1 MDTPLT
7 VITKQVD
14 DIPRLLAQLQWM
26 IDIQRDSIE
35 PGSFGD
41 ALGNDVGA
49 IAGMVEPIR

>member
-1 MDTPLT
+1 VDTPLT

-35 PGSFGD
+35 PGSFGG